1 VTLANQLNAGES
13 LSSYTYAFNTKG
25 LRSKVTYANGSWA
38 DFTYDV
44 VGQLT
49 DEHYKDAQ
57 DNSLLQLTY
66 TYDKA
71 GNRTEKKYDNDGTR
85 VETYTVNGYNQLTAV
100 AGKARAY
107 TNVCGLI
114 DESNVDTVTVT
125 NASLSEDA
133 PRVDLMHDYFI
144 GRKLPLQNGDNNIEV
159 TVTDLAGNSTTAGS
173 SGTYDFDQEEDINV
187 QYEYD
192 VRGNMVLK
200 QVWDGEAYVAKERYF
215 YNYDNLIEYI
225 WYASG
230 DNDDKHPHFIYDGL
244 GRRVR
249 VEYGT
254 VTLSGDDFSSFS
266 ENTTKEYVFNGVVPI
281 VEYDYDSGEETRE
294 VARQNYW
301 GLDIVAGIGGLLYQK
316 VPGGTPAYYYY
327 HYDGSGNV
335 TAITDG
341 SKDVKALYEYDAFGN
356 IITKAGTLA
365 NDFTFSTQMA
375 YGASGWS
382 MYMFRNYSPR
392 LGRWTQRD
400 PIGLASGLN
409 LYAFCGNNPL
419 NRVDLLGL
427 LFGWDVGGSIKSGWN
442 AVTGVAS
449 DVGNAIAGVASD
461 VGNAVVGGAE
471 RLVCKVR
478 QGLRT
483 AGVVI
488 EAVVADITDFVSSI
502 SSDDIWTA
510 LQVAGIF
517 LAVVGGGLAGAGLV
531 LAFGA
536 YAVATS
542 TITALIVGGF
552 ALGAAGTGIAIVAGM
567 NTVKDVQEGSASD
580 PVDEW
585 NDTIDENWENK
596 PSDEDWSR

>member
-1 VTLANQLNAGES
+1 VVTLANQLNAGE
-13 LSSYTYAFNTKG
+13 LVNSYTYAFNTKG
-25 LRSKVTYANGSWA
+25 LRNKVTYANGSWA

-71 GNRTEKKYDNDGTR
+71 GNRTEKKYDNDGSR

-100 AGKARAY
+100 AGTAREY
-107 TNVCGLI
+107 TNVCGLL

-173 SGTYDFDQEEDINV
+173 GGTYDFDQEEDINV
-187 QYEYD
+187 KYEYD

-200 QVWDGEAYVAKERYF
+200 QVWDGEAYVDKERYF
-215 YNYDNLIEYI
+215 YNYENLIEYI

-230 DNDDKHPHFIYDGL
+230 DNDDKHPHFVYDGL
-244 GRRVR
+244 NRRVR
-249 VEYGT
+249 IKYGT
-254 VTLSGDDFSSFS
+254 VTLDAYDQFEDFD
-266 ENTTKEYVFNGVVPI
+266 ENTTKEYVFLGTQPI
-281 VEYDYDSGEETRE
+281 IEYDYDSGEETRE

-327 HYDGSGNV
+327 HYDGTGNV
-335 TAITDG
+335 TAITD
-341 SKDVKALYEYDAFGN
+341 STKTVKALYEYDAFGN

-400 PIGLASGLN
+400 PIGLPAGLN
-409 LYAFCGNNPL
+409 PYGYCRNQGTNA
-419 NRVDLLGL
+419 VDALGL
-427 LFGWDVGGSIKSGWN
+427 FGISCAVSSLLDAVWAIASVVLGGDPLGIGGSPPTGDSYGMFVDSDPTKPPSGTPHVFPPLPRSGGGGGIGPDLARWAAN
-442 AVTGVAS
+442 VDQDELVEMFVCTTVIVGSILTAPATGGAS
-449 DVGNAIAGVASD
+449 IWIGYSLL
-461 VGNAVVGGAE
+461 VGGASVK
-471 RLVCKVR
+471 L
-478 QGLRT
+478 GHTIGT
-483 AGVVI
+483 AG
-488 EAVVADITDFVSSI
+488 
-502 SSDDIWTA
+502 
-510 LQVAGIF
+510 
-517 LAVVGGGLAGAGLV
+517 
-531 LAFGA
+531 
-536 YAVATS
+536 
-542 TITALIVGGF
+542 
-552 ALGAAGTGIAIVAGM
+552 
-567 NTVKDVQEGSASD
+567 
-580 PVDEW
+580 
-585 NDTIDENWENK
+585 
-596 PSDEDWSR
+596 ED